1 MKIVCFHNPNEEN
14 GYLSNWY
21 LSSFVIDNV
30 TFSSMEQYMM
40 YQKAKAF
47 GDSRI
52 AAQIL
57 EAQDVAYIKTLG
69 RLVSGYDDHYWN
81 GIRQIVVYEGLKE
94 KFSQNTEL
102 KNLLKGTGSAV
113 LAECAVKDRIWGIGL
128 SMHDPNRFDRS
139 QWLGQNLLGYSL
151 MMVRERL

>member
-1 MKIVCFHNPNEEN
+1 PKEEN
-14 GYLSNWY
+14 GYLSNLY
-21 LSSFVIDNV
+21 LSSCEIDNV
-30 TFSSMEQYMM
+30 TFPSMEQYMM

-57 EAQDVAYIKTLG
+57 ETQDVAYIKTLG

-102 KNLLKGTGSAV
+102 KDLLKRTGSAV
-113 LAECAVKDRIWGIGL
+113 LAECAVKGRIWGIGL

-139 QWLGQNLLGYSL
+139 QWLGENLLGYSL
-151 MMVRERL
+151 MMV

>member
-94 KFSQNTEL
+94 KFSPKYGTE
-102 KNLLKGTGSAV
+102 KFTQGNRQ
-113 LAECAVKDRIWGIGL
+113 CGISG
-128 SMHDPNRFDRS
+128 MCC
-139 QWLGQNLLGYSL
+139 
-151 MMVRERL
+151 